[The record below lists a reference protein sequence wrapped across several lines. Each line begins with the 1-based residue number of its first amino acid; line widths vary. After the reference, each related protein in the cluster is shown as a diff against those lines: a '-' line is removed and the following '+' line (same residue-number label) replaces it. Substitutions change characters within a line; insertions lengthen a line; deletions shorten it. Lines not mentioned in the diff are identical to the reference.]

1 MGSVRSQI
9 ISHPLTTFFV
19 ATVGLGWILTI
30 GVAQLSSNPAVLPLI
45 AIPVSFV
52 PALVAG
58 LVLRVAGTTEERVAW
73 RHRLTRVRV
82 GWRWYVV
89 ALLALPLAYL
99 VGIGLAAAGGA
110 TFPFHLQTV
119 ALLPILLVTNF
130 GEEIGWRGYALPTL
144 QDRSSPLVAGLVVGA
159 AWGAFHWVAL
169 AANADAPLGY
179 IAVSTIQLTAI
190 SVIMTFVFNGSR
202 ESVPLVALMH
212 ADVRHGRDR
221 RGAPGRNGHA
231 ADGLLAHRDRCL
243 GRGPRAGHR
252 HGRQPGE
259 VRDQARQS
267 GLERIACRAV
277 TLGEPTLCRMVLASW
292 ENVVTFGLPDP
303 DEALREAEQRD
314 VEAERKAELAES
326 EAPADEK
333 PEPDPNDEAEDEK
346 T

>member
-1 MGSVRSQI
+1 MGSVRSHV

-19 ATVGLGWILTI
+19 ATVGLGWCLTI

-52 PALVAG
+52 PALVAW
-58 LVLRVAGTTEERVAW
+58 LVLRVAGTTDERAAW

-130 GEEIGWRGYALPTL
+130 GEEIGWRGYALPRL
-144 QDRSSPLVAGLVVGA
+144 QDRSSPLVAALVVGA
-159 AWGAFHWVAL
+159 VWGAFHWVAL

-212 ADVRHGRDR
+212 ATYDTVAIGV
-221 RGAPGRNGHA
+221 APLA
-231 ADGLLAHRDRCL
+231 ETAMPLMAFSLTAIVAWVVALGLVIATGGNL
-243 GRGPRAGHR
+243 GRAGIR
-252 HGRQPGE
+252 PGS
-259 VRDQARQS
+259 QALS
-267 GLERIACRAV
+267 A
-277 TLGEPTLCRMVLASW
+277 
-292 ENVVTFGLPDP
+292 
-303 DEALREAEQRD
+303 
-314 VEAERKAELAES
+314 
-326 EAPADEK
+326 
-333 PEPDPNDEAEDEK
+333 
-346 T
+346 